1 MAHNPPLILLAD
13 DDDNFREVIGKE
25 LESLG
30 FEIQSVTNGA
40 DAVKKAGELMPE
52 LILMDIKMPGEL
64 NGVDAAL
71 AIKENPDTQGIKI
84 AFLSS
89 ADDPWPAFVGEKTAV
104 SQAFGMEDFISK
116 TESLDVFVV
125 KVRGFLGMV

>member
-1 MAHNPPLILLAD
+1 MHNPPLILLAD
-13 DDDNFREVIGKE
+13 DDDNFGEVIGKE

-30 FEIQSVTNGA
+30 FEVQKVTNGA
-40 DAVKKAGELMPE
+40 DAVKKAGEIMPD
-52 LILMDIKMPGEL
+52 LVLMDIRMPGEL

-71 AIKENPDTQGIKI
+71 AIKENPDTRELKI

-89 ADDPWPAFVGEKTAV
+89 ADDPWPAFVGDNAAV

-116 TESLDVFVV
+116 TESLDVFVAKV
-125 KVRGFLGMV
+125 KGFLGLA